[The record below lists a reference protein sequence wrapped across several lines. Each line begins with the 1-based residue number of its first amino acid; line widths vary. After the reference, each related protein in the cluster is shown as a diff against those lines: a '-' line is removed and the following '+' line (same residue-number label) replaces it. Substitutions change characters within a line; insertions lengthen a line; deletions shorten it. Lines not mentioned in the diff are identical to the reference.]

1 MMDFFDSNVVLV
13 QATFIGLVLALSVQ
27 VPLRM
32 GVFSFAGAGSY
43 GIGAYL
49 AGIITI
55 KYETPGIVAVLI
67 TMVFTAVIGLVL
79 GLVISRL
86 AGLYLAMATVAFD
99 LIISVLAITVIT
111 VAARC
116 DGLGSLCTTIR

>member
-55 KYETPGIVAVLI
+55 KY
-67 TMVFTAVIGLVL
+67 
-79 GLVISRL
+79 
-86 AGLYLAMATVAFD
+86 
-99 LIISVLAITVIT
+99 
-111 VAARC
+111 
-116 DGLGSLCTTIR
+116 